1 MFQSDFF
8 KELNLEPPSNP
19 RSDSSYLADKP
30 RTPNNLAFNK
40 DSQDEEPVIAAIQT
54 KNSRQGRRIAGER
67 PGTAQPNKEPLVTT
81 GFGRQI
87 TTATENEFAAFN
99 RPTLSTVQEPKR
111 FAMGAGGAGAFRDS
125 EDRSRYEVS
134 AHEKSNFGNFEFD
147 DQERNDSFNMKGNLS
162 MSRDYDQFYAPK
174 ANMKAQSGSSAFALA
189 QARPISPDLN
199 QDFYSN
205 SNQPYGRYPEP
216 SKVGFNQNLPYTAT
230 SPGLSSPPFPNLPP
244 IPPGP
249 TSNQLHLGVTGPSG
263 FPSGFPP
270 GLPPGLPQPSFVQS
284 KSSMAE
290 AFPGKDEPLTP
301 RRAKLRLLNDE
312 LQQAQAEREKALS
325 EAKQR
330 FDEEL
335 KQDLDLVEKEH
346 EARMAELKQAFDLKK
361 FSLQSYKEHSEKVI
375 SLASMITKQS
385 QMMNILNSKFS
396 KEKEFMDDVK
406 IQELSAKEKALE
418 QRENRLV
425 VQIKSLDQ
433 SKANLF
439 HKQGQLQELE
449 HRLQLELEKE
459 KERLEDEQ
467 RAMADLK
474 EILKQKD
481 REKKNL
487 LAIEVH
493 KLELLQEHVEREER
507 AIEEEIRNKENE
519 INEKQNLMEQEKN
532 EAYASIQ
539 YEKTY
544 LVGQIASLESFRR
557 NLPILDGDLNKRA
570 AACEEKSK
578 MLLSECEN
586 LKKAQ
591 EMLEKDKTMFDKEAQ
606 KIHQICMEL
615 DKESEMLMEQKEELD
630 RKKQELDSK
639 RQEVISIKESSRA
652 DILRV
657 EQLKASVTQRKRVY
671 ESLKTPLKE
680 MDLPRYEPA
689 YEYVEEVQR
698 PVSSYARPRSVASRT
713 SFKATDYLK
722 ELEPYNKVRD
732 DIKSYIYSEGNRL
745 LQSRLDHETGLHRS
759 LKTSFHEFSTPAS
772 SYLKKHSGSLNSHIV
787 SFARP
792 GDSHLVYSSMTE
804 GRLDGLYRS

>member
-1 MFQSDFF
+1 M
-8 KELNLEPPSNP
+8 EL
-19 RSDSSYLADKP
+19 
-30 RTPNNLAFNK
+30 
-40 DSQDEEPVIAAIQT
+40 I
-54 KNSRQGRRIAGER
+54 
-67 PGTAQPNKEPLVTT
+67 
-81 GFGRQI
+81 
-87 TTATENEFAAFN
+87 
-99 RPTLSTVQEPKR
+99 
-111 FAMGAGGAGAFRDS
+111 
-125 EDRSRYEVS
+125 
-134 AHEKSNFGNFEFD
+134 
-147 DQERNDSFNMKGNLS
+147 
-162 MSRDYDQFYAPK
+162 
-174 ANMKAQSGSSAFALA
+174 
-189 QARPISPDLN
+189 
-199 QDFYSN
+199 
-205 SNQPYGRYPEP
+205 
-216 SKVGFNQNLPYTAT
+216 
-230 SPGLSSPPFPNLPP
+230 
-244 IPPGP
+244 
-249 TSNQLHLGVTGPSG
+249 
-263 FPSGFPP
+263 
-270 GLPPGLPQPSFVQS
+270 
-284 KSSMAE
+284 
-290 AFPGKDEPLTP
+290 
-301 RRAKLRLLNDE
+301 
-312 LQQAQAEREKALS
+312 
-325 EAKQR
+325 
-330 FDEEL
+330 
-335 KQDLDLVEKEH
+335 EKEH
-346 EARMAELKQAFDLKK
+346 EARMAELKQAFELKK
-361 FSLQSYKEHSEKVI
+361 FSLQSYKEHSDKVI
-375 SLASMITKQS
+375 NLASMITKQS

-406 IQELSAKEKALE
+406 IQELTAKEKALE

-433 SKANLF
+433 AKANLF

-449 HRLQLELEKE
+449 HRLQMELEKE
-459 KERLEDEQ
+459 KERLEDEL
-467 RAMADLK
+467 RAMAELK

-481 REKKNL
+481 REKKNM

-519 INEKQNLMEQEKN
+519 INEKQNMMEQEKN
-532 EAYASIQ
+532 EAYSSIQ

-544 LVGQIASLESFRR
+544 LVNQIASLESFRR

-570 AACEEKSK
+570 AVCEDKSK
-578 MLLSECEN
+578 MLLNECEN

-591 EMLEKDKTMFDKEAQ
+591 EMLEKDKQMFEKEAQ

-630 RKKQELDSK
+630 RKKQELDLK

-680 MDLPRYEPA
+680 LDLPKYEPG
-689 YEYVEEVQR
+689 YEYVEEVPR
-698 PVSSYARPRSVASRT
+698 PVSSYTRPRSVASRT

-745 LQSRLDHETGLHRS
+745 LQSKLDHETGLHRS
-759 LKTSFHEFSTPAS
+759 IKTSFHEFSTPAS
-772 SYLKKHSGSLNSHIV
+772 SYLKKHSGSLNSNIV